1 MEFAAATSTPLLFT
15 LRQPTRPSSKS
26 SVFLLCLARHF
37 CKSYRNRDVLPPFC
51 WSRCFAGD
59 NLGRLRRG
67 FPVSYVANGVPAF
80 LPSMQHC
87 VASLCSP
94 AAIGASGGGGGG
106 VDDGDGGDGAGGD
119 GSSNPT
125 DGKTLAGD
133 SDEVPAA
140 SADVIVLDV
149 GGMSCGG
156 CAASVKRILES
167 QPQVS
172 SANVNL
178 ATETAVVWTV
188 PEARNMQNWKQVL
201 GEKLAAHLTNCGFKS
216 NFRTPSGEDL
226 NSVFERKRVEKLNI
240 LKESG
245 GNLAVS
251 WALCAVCLVGHALH
265 FIGGP
270 SWMHALHSVGFHM
283 SLSILTLLG
292 PGRQIIYEGI
302 KSLIR
307 GTPNMNTLVSL
318 GAISS
323 FTVSSIAVL
332 LPKLGWKTF
341 FEEPVMLLAFVL
353 LGRNL
358 EQRAK
363 IKATSDMTGL
373 LSVLPRKARLV
384 MDNNMEG
391 SHALV
396 DVPCDSLS
404 IGDKIVVLPG
414 DRIPVDGIVVAGRSS
429 VDESSFT
436 GEPLPVL
443 KLHGNEVNA
452 ASINVD
458 GKLTIEVRR
467 PGGESLIS
475 DIVRLVTNAQNRE
488 APVQRLADKVA
499 GYFTYGVMA
508 LSAMTFLVWKNFGSQ
523 VLPVIIQHGGP
534 VSLALQL
541 SCSVLVVACPCALGL
556 ATPTAVLVG
565 TSLGATR
572 GMLIRGGDVLEKF
585 ASVDTVV
592 FDKTGT
598 LTTGKPIVTKIVTI
612 PSAEADASNA
622 HLEPKVP
629 EFEILRLAAAVES
642 NSSHPIARAIVKAAE
657 AIGCAHGK
665 VADGSFKEEPGS
677 GAMAIVEYKE
687 VLVGTLEWLLRN
699 GVANYGFPRGEDP
712 ETHSVAYVGVDGSL
726 IGLIYVEDTIRD
738 DAVEVVKSLSEMG
751 ISTYMLSGDKEH
763 SAEYVASIVGIP
775 KVKVVSGVKP
785 DGKLGFIHKLQKE
798 QKKVAMVGDG
808 INDAAALASA
818 SVGVAMGGGVGVA
831 SEASSVVLMGDKLT
845 QLLDALE
852 LSRLTMKTV
861 RQNLCWAFAYN
872 IVGLPIAAGLLLPFN
887 GPMLTPSI
895 AGALMGLSSVCV
907 MTNSLLLRI
916 KYGLRT
922 KSLYKLPSKQIPSR
936 KELDHE
942 SNRLRKTYWKNA

>member
-1 MEFAAATSTPLLFT
+1 MMAMECRAATSTPLLFT
-15 LRQPTRPSSKS
+15 LRQPSRPSSKS
-26 SVFLLCLARHF
+26 SVFLLFLARHF
-37 CKSYRNRDVLPPFC
+37 CRSYRNRDVLRPFC
-51 WSRCFAGD
+51 WSRCLADG

-67 FPVSYVANGVPAF
+67 LPVGYVANCVPAF

-87 VASLCSP
+87 VASLSST

-106 VDDGDGGDGAGGD
+106 VDDGDGGDRGGGD
-119 GSSNPT
+119 GSSSPT
-125 DGKTLAGD
+125 DAKSLAGD
-133 SDEVPAA
+133 SEEVMAA
-140 SADVIVLDV
+140 SVDVIVLDV

-167 QPQVS
+167 QVS
-172 SANVNL
+172 AANVNL
-178 ATETAVVWTV
+178 ATETAVVWPV
-188 PEARNMQNWKQVL
+188 PEVRDMQNWKQEL
-201 GEKLAAHLTNCGFKS
+201 GEKLAAHLTSCGFKS
-216 NFRTPSGEDL
+216 NLRTFSREDL
-226 NSVFERKRVEKLNI
+226 NSVFERKRMEKLYL

-245 GNLAVS
+245 RNLAVS

-265 FIGGP
+265 FIGANVP
-270 SWMHALHSVGFHM
+270 SWIHALHSVGFHM
-283 SLSILTLLG
+283 SLSILTLFG
-292 PGRQIIYEGI
+292 PGRQIMYEGI
-302 KSLIR
+302 KSLLR
-307 GTPNMNTLVSL
+307 GAPNMNTLVSL

-341 FEEPVMLLAFVL
+341 FEEPIMLLAFVL

-358 EQRAK
+358 EHRAK

-384 MDNNMEG
+384 MDNDMEG

-396 DVPCDSLS
+396 DVPCDTLS

-414 DRIPVDGIVVAGRSS
+414 DRIPVDGAVVAGRSS

-443 KLHGNEVNA
+443 KLHGNKVNA
-452 ASINVD
+452 GTININ

-475 DIVRLVTNAQNRE
+475 DIVRLVTNAQNRQ
-488 APVQRLADKVA
+488 APVQCLADKVA
-499 GYFTYGVMA
+499 GVFTYGVIA
-508 LSAMTFLVWKNFGSQ
+508 LSAATFLVWKNFGSQ
-523 VLPVIIQHGGP
+523 VLPSVIQHGGP

-572 GMLIRGGDVLEKF
+572 GMLIRGGDILEKF

-598 LTTGKPIVTKIVTI
+598 LTTGKPIVTKVITI
-612 PSAEADASNA
+612 SSDGANASNA

-642 NSSHPIARAIVKAAE
+642 NSSHPIGKAIVKAAE
-657 AIGCAHGK
+657 AVGCTHGK
-665 VADGSFKEEPGS
+665 AVDGSFKEEPGA
-677 GAMAIVEYKE
+677 GAMAVVEHKE
-687 VLVGTLEWLLRN
+687 VLVGTQDWLLRN
-699 GVANYGFPRGEDP
+699 GVGNYAFPRGEDP
-712 ETHSVAYVGVDGSL
+712 ETQSVAYVGVDGFL
-726 IGLIYVEDTIRD
+726 VGLIYVEDTIRD

-763 SAEYVASIVGIP
+763 SAGYVASIVGIP
-775 KVKVVSGVKP
+775 KDKVVSGVKP
-785 DGKLGFIHKLQKE
+785 DGKLSFIHKLQKE
-798 QKKVAMVGDG
+798 RKTVAMVGDG

-845 QLLDALE
+845 Q
-852 LSRLTMKTV
+852 
-861 RQNLCWAFAYN
+861 
-872 IVGLPIAAGLLLPFN
+872 VGLPIAAGLLLPFN

-907 MTNSLLLRI
+907 MANSLLLRI
-916 KYGLRT
+916 KYGVRRP
-922 KSLYKLPSKQIPSR
+922 LYKPSS
-936 KELDHE
+936 KEMDS
-942 SNRLRKTYWKNA
+942 SNHQGNNQLHKSYWKNA